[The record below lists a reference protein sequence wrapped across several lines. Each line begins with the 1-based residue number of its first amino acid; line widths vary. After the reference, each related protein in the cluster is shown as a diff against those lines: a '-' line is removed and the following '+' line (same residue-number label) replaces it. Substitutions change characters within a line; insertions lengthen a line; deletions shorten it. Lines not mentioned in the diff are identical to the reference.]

1 MKKAFFS
8 CVIFWIFVSGLPA
21 QDDADSD
28 YVIREEDVLSITV
41 REEPEYTVK
50 ERPVRMDGRVTLPL
64 LGEIH
69 ASGKTTK
76 QLETEITDR
85 LKYLVR
91 DPIVQVFVDRVFS
104 QRVTVAGKVNR
115 TGHYALSSPTT
126 VLDVLVR
133 AGGPTA
139 DAKVKA
145 IKIVRTVNGR
155 EIQYTF
161 NYKEVLQGKNMK
173 QNILLEN
180 RDYIMVQ

>member
-8 CVIFWIFVSGLPA
+8 CVILLIFITGLPA
-21 QDDADSD
+21 QEDAGGD

-41 REEPEYTVK
+41 RDEPEYTVK
-50 ERPVRMDGRVTLPL
+50 ERAVRMDGRVTLPM

-76 QLETEITDR
+76 QLESEITER

-91 DPIVQVFVDRVFS
+91 EPIVQVFVDRVFS
-104 QRVTVAGKVNR
+104 HRVTLAGKVGR
-115 TGHYALSSPTT
+115 PGQYALSSPTT

-139 DAKVKA
+139 DAQVKKIKV
-145 IKIVRTVNGR
+145 VRIENGVER
-155 EIQYTF
+155 QFMF
-161 NYKEVLQGKNMK
+161 NYKDVLQGKNMK

-180 RDYIMVQ
+180 RDYIMVP